1 MKAFFPLFCLSMQA
15 CLANHTTFSLDRM
28 EEFYA
33 EFMCEEKDVLFEV
46 GLSSDCFGGSGGVKP
61 LPPAPAPVPVTPP
74 TPPNPNGSYL
84 PVAFKNNSGYS
95 DDEVYILI
103 QGSYPQGV
111 AANTFLSINTSS
123 GEGTRQT
130 VSVGDNGST
139 YTVKYSDLPAAGSNG
154 KTIYIP
160 QYLDSFLIFISF
172 EKKLNIPVI
181 NDNGVAKIQDP
192 AFDNPNDP
200 DGNYNT
206 IWDQIE
212 GAYVSSPPNVNVDA
226 TAVSFFSIPM
236 SIYLSTP
243 SPLSASTC
251 GLTQNRSS
259 IFNYAKSC
267 FASVPA
273 SPENNQWQQLPLYNG
288 STPLRILSPG
298 KSGAAGGFDINYL
311 NNANAYSYSYLANI
325 WTSSVGF
332 YKSTPLSIKIP
343 GGKVYSGLASG
354 DTITLRSDDLLDYV
368 TLGPVK
374 NSTTY
379 LEATSWRI
387 FSAKNIYSATS
398 NETDAIQV
406 SKALEEAIIAGI
418 VPTASLID
426 ASTLYTLSSFRP
438 YYQVNKNLSGLGQ
451 KKGPWYDLYSSA
463 LHACGLI
470 YTYAYD
476 EPLWPEVLL
485 TSDTLLPN
493 TYIGITIQPS
503 K

>member
-15 CLANHTTFSLDRM
+15 CFANHTTFSLDRM

-61 LPPAPAPVPVTPP
+61 LPPAPAPVPVIPP
-74 TPPNPNGSYL
+74 TPPTPNGSYL
-84 PVAFKNNSGYS
+84 PIVIKNDSGYS
-95 DDEVYILI
+95 DDEVYLLI
-103 QGSYPQGV
+103 QGSWPQGSL
-111 AANTFLSINTSS
+111 ANLFMSIDTTT
-123 GEGTRQT
+123 GVGTHHV

-139 YTVKYSDLPAAGSNG
+139 YTVKYSDLPNNGSNG

-160 QYLDSFLIFISF
+160 ETDSFLVFISF
-172 EKKLNIPVI
+172 EKALNIPVI
-181 NDNGVAKIQDP
+181 DGPKIADP

-200 DGNYNT
+200 YGNYNT
-206 IWDQIE
+206 IWDQVE
-212 GAYVSSPPNVNVDA
+212 GAYVSTTPNVNVDA

-243 SPLSASTC
+243 SAPSASTC

-267 FASVPA
+267 FANVPP
-273 SPENNQWQQLPLYNG
+273 SPENNQWQLLPLYNG

-311 NNANAYSYSYLANI
+311 NNLNVYAYSYLANI
-325 WTSSVGF
+325 WTSSIGF
-332 YKSTPLSIKIP
+332 YESTPLSIKIP
-343 GGKVYSGLASG
+343 GGRIYTGIATG
-354 DTITLRSDDLLDYV
+354 DTITLKSQDSSDYV
-368 TLGPVK
+368 TLGPVT

-379 LEATSWRI
+379 DAATSWRI
-387 FSAKNIYSATS
+387 FSGKNIYSATS
-398 NETDAIQV
+398 NDTDAIQV
-406 SKALEEAIIAGI
+406 SKAFEEAIIAGI
-418 VPTASLID
+418 APTASLID
-426 ASTLYTLSSFRP
+426 ASTLYTLSSFKP
-438 YYQVNKNLSGLGQ
+438 YYQVNKNLSLLGQ
-451 KKGPWYDLYSSA
+451 KRGPWYDLYSAS

-485 TSDTLLPN
+485 ASDTLQPN